1 MEPLEQTGSIRI
13 LLFLSKKGATTLTEI
28 KDNVNC
34 SLSAIYNALRKLKD
48 AGLIQEELEKEFPRR
63 RLVSLTDKG
72 RKVAEKLEEIE
83 RILGDR

>member
-1 MEPLEQTGSIRI
+1 MEPLEQTDSIRI
-13 LLFLSKKGATTLTEI
+13 FLFLSKKGATTLTEI
-28 KDNVNC
+28 KDNVNY

-63 RLVSLTDKG
+63 RLISLTDKG

-83 RILGDR
+83 KVLAL